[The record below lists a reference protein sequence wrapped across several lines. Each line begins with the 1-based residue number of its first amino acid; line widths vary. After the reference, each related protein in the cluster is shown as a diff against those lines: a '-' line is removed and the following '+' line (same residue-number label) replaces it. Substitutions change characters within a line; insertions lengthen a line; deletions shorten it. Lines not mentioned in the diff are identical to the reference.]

1 MNRSGVVQ
9 LAVIAILGVLALLMI
24 GPIAQDPAYHRFAD
38 TRIAAGIANAGNV
51 LSNLPFLLV
60 GLWGLR
66 RGQHL
71 PADVPRAAYRVFC
84 LGVAAVA
91 FGSAWYHLAPDNASL
106 LWDRLPMTVAFM
118 ALLSLLIEERV
129 WPDASGRTLWPLLL
143 AGIASVLYWYW
154 SESRG
159 AGDLRLY
166 VLVQFLPL
174 LMIPLL
180 LWRHP
185 PRFTVNA
192 RIWQALGLYV
202 LAKLLEHFDA
212 AILQMLGGISGH
224 SLKHVAAALAVASLV
239 AAVPLARRAKLWRA
253 EF

>member
-9 LAVIAILGVLALLMI
+9 LAIIAILAALALLMI
-24 GPIAQDPAYHRFAD
+24 GPIAQDPAYHAFAD
-38 TRIAAGIANAGNV
+38 TRAAADIANAGNV

-60 GLWGLR
+60 GVWGLW
-66 RGQHL
+66 RGQYL
-71 PADVPRAAYRVFC
+71 PAEVPRAAYRVFC

-129 WPDASGRTLWPLLL
+129 WSAASGRTLWPLLL
-143 AGIASVLYWYW
+143 AGITSALYWYW
-154 SESRG
+154 TESRG
-159 AGDLRLY
+159 AGDLRPY

-185 PRFTVNA
+185 PRFTVNK
-192 RIWQALGLYV
+192 RIWQALGLYA
-202 LAKLLEHFDA
+202 LAKLFEHFDA
-212 AILQMLGGISGH
+212 AILQALGGVSGH
-224 SLKHVAAALAVASLV
+224 SLKHVAAAMAVASLV
-239 AAVPLARRAKLWRA
+239 AAIPTVRRDPV
-253 EF
+253 